1 MEQKTGNKPVKKYRA
16 GAVSATVWNNP
27 GKPIEGKEYSYSTIS
42 LERSYKDKDG
52 AWQTTNSL
60 RINDLPRA
68 EVVLHRAYE
77 FLVLNKDGDAAEE
90 GEVA

>member
-1 MEQKTGNKPVKKYRA
+1 METKKGPVKKFRA

-27 GKPIEGKEYSYSTIS
+27 GKEFEGKEPTTYSTIS

-52 AWQTTNSL
+52 SWKTTSSL
-60 RINDLPRA
+60 RLNDLPKVA
-68 EVVLHRAYE
+68 VVVNKAYE
-77 FLVLNKDGDAAEE
+77 FLVLNKDGAEE

>member
-1 MEQKTGNKPVKKYRA
+1 MEKNKPVKKYRA
-16 GAVSATVWNNP
+16 GAVSATVWNNQ
-27 GKPIEGKEYSYSTIS
+27 GKQEDGKEFSYSSIS
-42 LERSYKDKDG
+42 LERSYKDRAG

-68 EVVLHRAYE
+68 EMVLHRAYE
-77 FLVLNKDGDAAEE
+77 FLVLNKDGEAAEE